1 MKILSKFF
9 YCTSNLPVYL
19 FKIMGIQ
26 KWLITKDERTDI
38 QTLGLSGSS
47 FVHFC
52 ISVLSK
58 NFPMKILR
66 GSHKCGRIDHL
77 MVAGQT
83 GADVERVKEIE
94 KVCPM
99 EFVEMEP
106 GMSRLRNKT
115 KQ

>member
-1 MKILSKFF
+1 MGLSKVLHIFV
-9 YCTSNLPVYL
+9 SVYYVN
-19 FKIMGIQ
+19 I
-26 KWLITKDERTDI
+26 
-38 QTLGLSGSS
+38 
-47 FVHFC
+47 
-52 ISVLSK
+52 
-58 NFPMKILR
+58 FPMKILR

-106 GMSRLRNKT
+106 GMSD
-115 KQ
+115 

>member
-1 MKILSKFF
+1 
-9 YCTSNLPVYL
+9 
-19 FKIMGIQ
+19 
-26 KWLITKDERTDI
+26 
-38 QTLGLSGSS
+38 
-47 FVHFC
+47 
-52 ISVLSK
+52 
-58 NFPMKILR
+58 MKILR

-106 GMSRLRNKT
+106 GMSD
-115 KQ
+115 